1 MADEKQNGG
10 KNGVGRTT
18 EQIQGQIG
26 EMIARHVVQ
35 LSEHVTS
42 IQVVATKLEADGTT
56 TRFSYGS
63 GDMYARAKSMETL
76 LADIN
81 ATFP

>member
-10 KNGVGRTT
+10 SRGVGKTT
-18 EQIQGQIG
+18 QEIQGHIG

-56 TRFSYGS
+56 IRFSYGS

-81 ATFP
+81 DTFP